1 MADERSCPAV
11 TVVGGPAFVRH
22 VVLHVLVDAGLR
34 TTAEKPQITVL
45 IDSSR
50 GGFAEARALGAPIVL
65 LTADELEPAA
75 MVDAI
80 ARGAD
85 AVVHTDVEPARLVEV
100 LDAVEAGEVV
110 LDAVATRAVV
120 AALRASLAATVE
132 ARVELT
138 RRERQIL
145 ESIDRGESVK
155 QTSRVLSISS
165 KTVENL
171 QSRLF
176 RKLGVRNRA
185 QAVAVAHDL
194 GILPPDDDGAP
205 GG

>member
-1 MADERSCPAV
+1 MVA
-11 TVVGGPAFVRH
+11 VVGGPAFVRH
-22 VVLHVLVDAGLR
+22 LVRHVLHDAGLECTSCSPR
-34 TTAEKPQITVL
+34 VTVL
-45 IDSSR
+45 LESSR
-50 GGFAEARALGAPIVL
+50 GGFAEARALGAPIVV
-65 LTADELEPAA
+65 LTAGEPGPDTI
-75 MVDAI
+75 VDAI

-85 AVVHTDVEPARLVEV
+85 AVLDTDIQPTRLVEV
-100 LDAVEAGEVV
+100 LGAVEAGDVV

-120 AALRASLAATVE
+120 EALRASLAAKVE
-132 ARVELT
+132 ASVELT

-155 QTSRVLSISS
+155 QTSRALAISS

-194 GILPPDDDGAP
+194 GILPAGDAGC
-205 GG
+205 GEG